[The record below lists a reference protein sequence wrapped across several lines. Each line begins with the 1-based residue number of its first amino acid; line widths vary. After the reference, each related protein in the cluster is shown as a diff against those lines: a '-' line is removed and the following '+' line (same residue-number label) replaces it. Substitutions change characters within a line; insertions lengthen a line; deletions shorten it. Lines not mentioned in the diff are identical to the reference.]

1 MDCTPEEK
9 KEMTNEEM
17 VERGEYLVTLG
28 GCNDCHTPKVYTE
41 MGPMEDTTR
50 LLSGHP
56 ADALLPPIDT
66 IMIQP
71 GKWVLGHG
79 THFSVWVGPW
89 GISYAANLT
98 PDGSTGIGNWTEE
111 LFIKALRTGKHMG
124 TGRPILPPMP
134 WFNYAKATD
143 EDLKAIF
150 AYLKSLP
157 PISNKI
163 PDPVPPNM
171 LSSMSKKMK
180 DMKGRKP
187 M

>member
-1 MDCTPEEK
+1 MNCASNEK
-9 KEMTNEEM
+9 KEMTQEEM
-17 VERGEYLVTLG
+17 VVHGKYLVTIG
-28 GCNDCHTPKVYTE
+28 GCNDCHTPKIFTE
-41 MGPMEDTTR
+41 MGPMEDTTK

-56 ADALLPPIDT
+56 ADAMMPPIDT
-66 IMIQP
+66 SEITP
-71 GKWVLGHG
+71 GKWILGNAHL
-79 THFSVWVGPW
+79 TAWVGPW

-98 PDGSTGIGNWTEE
+98 PDGPTGLGNWTDEI
-111 LFIKALRTGKHMG
+111 FIKALRTGKHMG
-124 TGRPILPPMP
+124 TGRQILPPMP
-134 WFNYAKATD
+134 WFNFAKATD
-143 EDLKAIF
+143 EDLKSIF

-157 PISNKI
+157 AISNKV